1 MIEKLGCTLK
11 EVNIAEAVKLHLK
24 QIGHDINIHDVT
36 YENAQARQRTYLLM
50 DFANEYNGMLSVQG
64 ICQSWH

>member
-36 YENAQARQRTYLLM
+36 YEKCSGKTENI
-50 DFANEYNGMLSVQG
+50 FVNGF
-64 ICQSWH
+64 CQ